1 MGTYNE
7 TTDDAATTLLD
18 DAPALFLDDA
28 PPRNAIVG
36 VVVVVVVYRGGC
48 MDDIRVAPKYGGL
61 VNNPKT

>member
-36 VVVVVVVYRGGC
+36 VVVLLLLFIEEVHG
-48 MDDIRVAPKYGGL
+48 
-61 VNNPKT
+61 